1 MIDKT
6 DPVRVVFRSDI
17 DRWKDRFPVRVRTD
31 FAERRTR
38 KSSHLRG
45 IMNCKTEFA
54 NHEAR
59 IRRLEEL
66 LEKLSTS
73 PEQPMMNI
81 EEIKKEGTNVKII
94 IGS

>member
-1 MIDKT
+1 
-6 DPVRVVFRSDI
+6 
-17 DRWKDRFPVRVRTD
+17 
-31 FAERRTR
+31 
-38 KSSHLRG
+38 
-45 IMNCKTEFA
+45 MNCKTEFA

-81 EEIKKEGTNVKII
+81 EEIKKEGANVKII

>member
-1 MIDKT
+1 
-6 DPVRVVFRSDI
+6 
-17 DRWKDRFPVRVRTD
+17 
-31 FAERRTR
+31 
-38 KSSHLRG
+38 
-45 IMNCKTEFA
+45 MNCKTEFA

-81 EEIKKEGTNVKII
+81 EEMNIEEIKKEGTNVKII